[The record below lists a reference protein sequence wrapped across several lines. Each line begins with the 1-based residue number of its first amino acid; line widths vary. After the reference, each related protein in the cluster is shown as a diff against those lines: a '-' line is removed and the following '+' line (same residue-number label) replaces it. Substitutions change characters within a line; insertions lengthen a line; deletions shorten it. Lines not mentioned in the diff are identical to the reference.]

1 MKFAVTVESVFVEWS
16 VDGCLLTFCF
26 PPYDYAE
33 CVKSAVADR
42 IRRHGYRLEIG
53 CTLFHIISFLKG
65 CSALTGGPKVVYR
78 VVVE

>member
-1 MKFAVTVESVFVEWS
+1 MERGWMSFDILFF
-16 VDGCLLTFCF
+16 L
-26 PPYDYAE
+26 YDYAG

-65 CSALTGGPKVVYR
+65 CSALTGGPKVVLR
-78 VVVE
+78 GDFLGESSK